1 MQTLLE
7 TIGALEATRLR
18 HLSDIHLTADGR
30 HATAYL
36 CFAPPRDC
44 ASTLARELLLVGLE
58 EQLEALTASR
68 LVGQLQVAVL
78 QHGDGDRRSTWW
90 PRPMPGQWPS
100 GQPGAEPSPKQA
112 RSAPRRGR

>member
-7 TIGALEATRLR
+7 SIRALEATQLR

-44 ASTLARELLLVGLE
+44 ASTRVGELLPVGLE

-68 LVGQLQVAVL
+68 LVGQLHVTVL
-78 QHGDGDRRSTWW
+78 RHGDGDREVHLLAKTHAGSA
-90 PRPMPGQWPS
+90 
-100 GQPGAEPSPKQA
+100 AERAAWRQA
-112 RSAPRRGR
+112 LA